1 MGKRGDLMECIAVTL
16 ILLSVCLYFLVKS
29 RHEREKR
36 ARISRIYVERDDDYD
51 DDDNYYDRRGRQG
64 DRDVHTKIAGVSF
77 MNDDGTSRQAILKSL
92 RPGEQL
98 FLRHVPIP
106 GHPEAMQVI
115 TYQGRQVGHLS
126 SEMAP
131 KVLKWFK
138 NYAVYVYV
146 TEITGGTRD
155 KPTRGCNIV
164 LQLRK

>member
-1 MGKRGDLMECIAVTL
+1 MGKRGDCMECAMVTL
-16 ILLSVCLYFLVKS
+16 IILAICLFFIIT
-29 RHEREKR
+29 KR
-36 ARISRIYVERDDDYD
+36 GGGKRGIIRRVYVERDDDYD
-51 DDDNYYDRRGRQG
+51 DERYEQRGSYRDDII
-64 DRDVHTKIAGVSF
+64 HTKVAGVTF
-77 MNDDGTSRQAILKSL
+77 QNDDGTSRQAIVKSL

-106 GHPEAMQVI
+106 GHPEAIQVI

-146 TEITGGTRD
+146 TGITGGTWD